1 MTTMPTLRDYLALL
15 ALGAVWGGNFLL
27 IKSGVATI
35 PATSF
40 AVLRL
45 IIAAVVIAGLAVR
58 AGESF
63 AFPQKSWGPILL
75 ASISG
80 NALPFVLIGWGQQRV
95 DAGIAAICMGVMPL
109 ATILL
114 AHVVTFDEKLTVR
127 KLIGVLFGFAGLIVL
142 IGPKSLMGLGS
153 QAVAEIA
160 ICLGAVCY
168 GVNALAT
175 KALRGLPLIAVAA
188 VTFALSAIIDLPFAI
203 VWDHPW
209 DLRPS
214 WQSLLA
220 MFVLAALPTGLG
232 TLGMFDLIRRLGVSF
247 FSQINFIVP
256 VFGVLW
262 GALLLGET
270 PPVNAL
276 AALGLILA
284 GIAVTRRRPA
294 TAAA

>member
-27 IKSGVATI
+27 IKIGVATI

-45 IIAAVVIAGLAVR
+45 IIAAAVIAGLAVR

-63 AFPQKSWGPILL
+63 VFPQKSWGAILL

-80 NALPFVLIGWGQQRV
+80 NALPFILIGWGQQRV

-114 AHVVTFDEKLTVR
+114 AHAFTFDEKLTVR

-142 IGPKSLMGLGS
+142 IGPKSLMGLGT

-203 VWDHPW
+203 AWDHPW

-220 MFVLAALPTGLG
+220 TFVLAALPTGLG

-262 GALLLGET
+262 GTLLLGET

-294 TAAA
+294 AAA